1 MRQFVRRNS
10 GELLL
15 VGLIVLAAVWSSS
28 LSPYFLDPVN
38 LLSSATSFVIFAL
51 MAFGLYPV
59 VVQGEIDISLPSTLA
74 VGSVLL
80 GKASV
85 AGVPLALALPLVLA
99 ACAGLGALNGYLVA
113 AVGLPSLAVTLGTL
127 GAYRGVAYIIAG
139 DAGVVGITP
148 EYTALGSTWIG
159 IVPVSV
165 VLVLA
170 VAAGFALLMS
180 TTAFGRYSFAIG
192 SNAAASRM
200 GAVPVVRTR
209 VVAYAL
215 AGAMSGLAGLVW
227 VAQYQ
232 SARGDNAD
240 GAILFV
246 LTAVVLGGVSIK
258 GGSGRVVGVLL
269 SLILLATLQTGM
281 QLANVP
287 GTSQTLVIGCLL
299 VVSLGVPRA
308 LAMFRGR
315 RRTSAPVRTDPPHG
329 PDDPTPAVLQ
339 QQRG

>member
-1 MRQFVRRNS
+1 MRQFVRRYS

-15 VGLIVLAAVWSSS
+15 VGLIVLGAVWSSS

-38 LLSSATSFVIFAL
+38 LLSSAATFVIFAL

-80 GKASV
+80 GEASV
-85 AGVPLALALPLVLA
+85 AGVPLALALPLVLLV
-99 ACAGLGALNGYLVA
+99 CAGLGALNGYLVA

-127 GAYRGVAYIIAG
+127 GAYRGLAYIIAG
-139 DAGVVGITP
+139 DAGVVGITR

-159 IVPVSV
+159 IVPASV
-165 VLVLA
+165 VLALA

-180 TTAFGRYSFAIG
+180 ATSFGRYSFAIG
-192 SNAAASRM
+192 NNAAASRM
-200 GAVPVVRTR
+200 GGVPVVRTR
-209 VVAYAL
+209 IVAYAL

-258 GGSGRVVGVLL
+258 GGSGRVSGVLL
-269 SLILLATLQTGM
+269 ALILLATLQTGM

-299 VVSLGVPRA
+299 VVSLGLPRA
-308 LAMFRGR
+308 IALFRGR
-315 RRTSAPVRTDPPHG
+315 RRTPVPRRTDPPPG
-329 PDDPTPAVLQ
+329 PDGPTPAVLE